1 MKIIK
6 NKDITPNVKHPLDH
20 KQLIAGIDFK
30 KPVTYKPS
38 RLPILI
44 IQILPKRIFTKA
56 FVIIQ
61 ANKTKSIIKMVLLLK
76 GTIC

>member
-6 NKDITPNVKHPLDH
+6 TINVSPHVRHLLDH

-30 KPVTYKPS
+30 KPLAYKPS

-44 IQILPKRIFTKA
+44 IQILPKRIFPKA
-56 FVIIQ
+56 FVTIQ
-61 ANKTKSIIKMVLLLK
+61 TNKTKSIIKMVLLLK